1 MCNACVVEMDHHCP
15 YINNCV
21 GRGNLRHFLLFL
33 FWVTVAMLYALPV
46 MGLCIYSHRG
56 QIMSV
61 CAPYTGPSAATILQL
76 PCPHAAP
83 AASPQ
88 AAMYQQPAHA
98 GRCLHASSGVSP
110 SLLC

>member
-33 FWVTVAMLYALPV
+33 FWVSVAMLYALPV
-46 MGLCIYSHRG
+46 MGICVYSHRA

-61 CAPYTGPSAATILQL
+61 RSSFAILVAALL
-76 PCPHAAP
+76 C
-83 AASPQ
+83 Q
-88 AAMYQQPAHA
+88 AAM
-98 GRCLHASSGVSP
+98 RSFL
-110 SLLC
+110 

>member
-1 MCNACVVEMDHHCP
+1 MDHHCP

-46 MGLCIYSHRG
+46 MGLCIYSHRA

-61 CAPYTGPSAATILQL
+61 CPP
-76 PCPHAAP
+76 
-83 AASPQ
+83 
-88 AAMYQQPAHA
+88 
-98 GRCLHASSGVSP
+98 
-110 SLLC
+110 